1 MASYS
6 STPKPRRGHRRVS
19 GGGSV
24 SGAEP
29 LLVGVTTPPVVAS
42 GTSSAAG
49 ASPKKADAQKQN
61 PQKASSQKAAA
72 SAQPL
77 TPEERERLEWMRPVG
92 PRQGGKFLVKG
103 LAAGGLFLNRRG
115 GGHRVLP
122 RPSFGLVWDPV

>member
-29 LLVGVTTPPVVAS
+29 LLVGVTTPPAS
-42 GTSSAAG
+42 GPSSAAG
-49 ASPKKADAQKQN
+49 ASAKKTDAQNQN
-61 PQKASSQKAAA
+61 SRKAGARKAAT

-77 TPEERERLEWMRPVG
+77 TPEERERLEWMR
-92 PRQGGKFLVKG
+92 QQ
-103 LAAGGLFLNRRG
+103 
-115 GGHRVLP
+115 
-122 RPSFGLVWDPV
+122 RPPHWGNNIV

>member
-29 LLVGVTTPPVVAS
+29 LLVGVTTPPVVGS
-42 GTSSAAG
+42 GASSAAG

-61 PQKASSQKAAA
+61 PQKAGFQRAAT

-77 TPEERERLEWMRPVG
+77 TPEERERLEWMR
-92 PRQGGKFLVKG
+92 QQ
-103 LAAGGLFLNRRG
+103 
-115 GGHRVLP
+115 
-122 RPSFGLVWDPV
+122 RPPHWGNNIV

>member
-1 MASYS
+1 MRALRSVASYS
-6 STPKPRRGHRRVS
+6 STPKPRRGHRR
-19 GGGSV
+19 V

-61 PQKASSQKAAA
+61 PEKASSQKVAA

-77 TPEERERLEWMRPVG
+77 TPEERERLEWMR
-92 PRQGGKFLVKG
+92 QQ
-103 LAAGGLFLNRRG
+103 
-115 GGHRVLP
+115 
-122 RPSFGLVWDPV
+122 RPPHWGNNIV

>member
-1 MASYS
+1 M
-6 STPKPRRGHRRVS
+6 S

-49 ASPKKADAQKQN
+49 ASAKKTGAQQQN
-61 PQKASSQKAAA
+61 SQKAGSQKAAT

-77 TPEERERLEWMRPVG
+77 TPEERERLEWMR
-92 PRQGGKFLVKG
+92 QQ
-103 LAAGGLFLNRRG
+103 
-115 GGHRVLP
+115 
-122 RPSFGLVWDPV
+122 RPPHWGNNIV

>member
-1 MASYS
+1 MRALKLVASYS

-42 GTSSAAG
+42 STSSAAG
-49 ASPKKADAQKQN
+49 ASAKKTDAQNQN
-61 PQKASSQKAAA
+61 SQKTGSRKAAT

-77 TPEERERLEWMRPVG
+77 TPEERERLEWMR
-92 PRQGGKFLVKG
+92 QQ
-103 LAAGGLFLNRRG
+103 
-115 GGHRVLP
+115 
-122 RPSFGLVWDPV
+122 RPPHWGNNIV

>member
-1 MASYS
+1 MRALRFVASYS
-6 STPKPRRGHRRVS
+6 SMPKPRRGHRRVS

-61 PQKASSQKAAA
+61 PQKASSQKAGSQKAA
-72 SAQPL
+72 TSAQPL
-77 TPEERERLEWMRPVG
+77 TPEERERLEWMR
-92 PRQGGKFLVKG
+92 QQ
-103 LAAGGLFLNRRG
+103 
-115 GGHRVLP
+115 
-122 RPSFGLVWDPV
+122 RPPHWGNNIV

>member
-19 GGGSV
+19 GGGAV

-49 ASPKKADAQKQN
+49 ASPKKADAQKE
-61 PQKASSQKAAA
+61 SSQRAVA

-77 TPEERERLEWMRPVG
+77 TPEERERLEWMR
-92 PRQGGKFLVKG
+92 QQ
-103 LAAGGLFLNRRG
+103 
-115 GGHRVLP
+115 
-122 RPSFGLVWDPV
+122 RPPHWGNNIV

>member
-1 MASYS
+1 MRALRFVASYS

-42 GTSSAAG
+42 SAAS
-49 ASPKKADAQKQN
+49 AQKADAHN
-61 PQKASSQKAAA
+61 ADTQKAGAQKPGAKKAAT

-77 TPEERERLEWMRPVG
+77 TPEERERLEWMR
-92 PRQGGKFLVKG
+92 QQ
-103 LAAGGLFLNRRG
+103 
-115 GGHRVLP
+115 
-122 RPSFGLVWDPV
+122 RPPHWGNNIV

>member
-1 MASYS
+1 MRALRFVASYS

-42 GTSSAAG
+42 SAAS
-49 ASPKKADAQKQN
+49 AQKADAHKADT
-61 PQKASSQKAAA
+61 QKAGAQKPGAKKAAT

-77 TPEERERLEWMRPVG
+77 TPEERERLEWMR
-92 PRQGGKFLVKG
+92 QQ
-103 LAAGGLFLNRRG
+103 
-115 GGHRVLP
+115 
-122 RPSFGLVWDPV
+122 RPPHWGNNIV

>member
-29 LLVGVTTPPVVAS
+29 LLVGVTTPPVVVSPAAS
-42 GTSSAAG
+42 AKNADAKKTGDRKSGVQKAGT
-49 ASPKKADAQKQN
+49 KKAAT
-61 PQKASSQKAAA
+61 

-77 TPEERERLEWMRPVG
+77 TPEERERLEWMR
-92 PRQGGKFLVKG
+92 QQ
-103 LAAGGLFLNRRG
+103 
-115 GGHRVLP
+115 
-122 RPSFGLVWDPV
+122 RPPHWGNNIV

>member
-29 LLVGVTTPPVVAS
+29 LLVGVTTPPIVAS
-42 GTSSAAG
+42 GASSAAG
-49 ASPKKADAQKQN
+49 ASGQTVDAHKAGTQKAGTKKAT
-61 PQKASSQKAAA
+61 A

-77 TPEERERLEWMRPVG
+77 TPEERERLEWMR
-92 PRQGGKFLVKG
+92 QQ
-103 LAAGGLFLNRRG
+103 
-115 GGHRVLP
+115 
-122 RPSFGLVWDPV
+122 RPPHWGNNIV

>member
-29 LLVGVTTPPVVAS
+29 LLVGVTTPPAS
-42 GTSSAAG
+42 GPSSAAG
-49 ASPKKADAQKQN
+49 ASAKKADAQNQN
-61 PQKASSQKAAA
+61 SRKAGTQKAAT

-77 TPEERERLEWMRPVG
+77 TPEERERLEWMR
-92 PRQGGKFLVKG
+92 QQ
-103 LAAGGLFLNRRG
+103 
-115 GGHRVLP
+115 
-122 RPSFGLVWDPV
+122 RPPHWGNNIV

>member
-29 LLVGVTTPPVVAS
+29 LLVGVTTPPAS

-49 ASPKKADAQKQN
+49 ASAKKTDAQNQN
-61 PQKASSQKAAA
+61 SRKAGTQKAAT

-77 TPEERERLEWMRPVG
+77 TPEERERLEWMR
-92 PRQGGKFLVKG
+92 QQ
-103 LAAGGLFLNRRG
+103 
-115 GGHRVLP
+115 
-122 RPSFGLVWDPV
+122 RPPHWGNNIV

>member
-6 STPKPRRGHRRVS
+6 STPKPRRGHRCVS

-29 LLVGVTTPPVVAS
+29 LLVGVTTPPAS

-49 ASPKKADAQKQN
+49 ASAKKTDAQNQN
-61 PQKASSQKAAA
+61 SRKAGAQKAAT

-77 TPEERERLEWMRPVG
+77 TPEERERLEWMR
-92 PRQGGKFLVKG
+92 QQ
-103 LAAGGLFLNRRG
+103 
-115 GGHRVLP
+115 
-122 RPSFGLVWDPV
+122 RPPHWGNNIV

>member
-49 ASPKKADAQKQN
+49 ASPKKADAQRQSFSDDALRVC
-61 PQKASSQKAAA
+61 PQCG
-72 SAQPL
+72 
-77 TPEERERLEWMRPVG
+77 EETLRKRYNTVG
-92 PRQGGKFLVKG
+92 VTFKG
-103 LAAGGLFLNRRG
+103 SGFYSTDKGN
-115 GGHRVLP
+115 
-122 RPSFGLVWDPV
+122 S

>member
-42 GTSSAAG
+42 GTSSATG
-49 ASPKKADAQKQN
+49 ASAKKTAAQKQN
-61 PQKASSQKAAA
+61 SQKAGSQKAGSQKAVA

-77 TPEERERLEWMRPVG
+77 TPEERERLEWMR
-92 PRQGGKFLVKG
+92 QQ
-103 LAAGGLFLNRRG
+103 
-115 GGHRVLP
+115 
-122 RPSFGLVWDPV
+122 RPPHWGNNIV

>member
-24 SGAEP
+24 SGSEP

-49 ASPKKADAQKQN
+49 ASAKKTDAQNQN
-61 PQKASSQKAAA
+61 PHKAGSQKAGSQKAAA

-77 TPEERERLEWMRPVG
+77 TPEERERLEWMR
-92 PRQGGKFLVKG
+92 QQ
-103 LAAGGLFLNRRG
+103 
-115 GGHRVLP
+115 
-122 RPSFGLVWDPV
+122 RPPHWGNNIV

>member
-1 MASYS
+1 MRALRFVASYS

-42 GTSSAAG
+42 SAAS
-49 ASPKKADAQKQN
+49 AQKADAHKAGT
-61 PQKASSQKAAA
+61 QKAGAQKPGAKKATA

-77 TPEERERLEWMRPVG
+77 TPEERERLEWMR
-92 PRQGGKFLVKG
+92 QQ
-103 LAAGGLFLNRRG
+103 
-115 GGHRVLP
+115 
-122 RPSFGLVWDPV
+122 RPPHWGNNIV

>member
-29 LLVGVTTPPVVAS
+29 LLVGVTTPPAAGS

-49 ASPKKADAQKQN
+49 ASAKKADAQNQN
-61 PQKASSQKAAA
+61 SQKAGSQKAAT

-77 TPEERERLEWMRPVG
+77 TPEERERLEWMR
-92 PRQGGKFLVKG
+92 QQ
-103 LAAGGLFLNRRG
+103 
-115 GGHRVLP
+115 
-122 RPSFGLVWDPV
+122 RPPHWGNNIV

>member
-1 MASYS
+1 MTSYS

-42 GTSSAAG
+42 GTSSGAG
-49 ASPKKADAQKQN
+49 DSVKKTDAQKQN
-61 PQKASSQKAAA
+61 SQKAGSQKAGSQKSVT

-77 TPEERERLEWMRPVG
+77 TPEERERLEWMR
-92 PRQGGKFLVKG
+92 QQ
-103 LAAGGLFLNRRG
+103 
-115 GGHRVLP
+115 
-122 RPSFGLVWDPV
+122 RPPHWGNNIV

>member
-29 LLVGVTTPPVVAS
+29 LLVGVTTPPAS
-42 GTSSAAG
+42 GTSSVAG
-49 ASPKKADAQKQN
+49 FSAKKTDAQNQN
-61 PQKASSQKAAA
+61 SRKTGAQKAAT

-77 TPEERERLEWMRPVG
+77 TPEERERLEWMR
-92 PRQGGKFLVKG
+92 QQ
-103 LAAGGLFLNRRG
+103 
-115 GGHRVLP
+115 
-122 RPSFGLVWDPV
+122 RPPHWGNNIV

>member
-29 LLVGVTTPPVVAS
+29 LLVGVTTPPAS

-49 ASPKKADAQKQN
+49 FSAKKTDAQNQN
-61 PQKASSQKAAA
+61 SRKTGAQKAAT

-77 TPEERERLEWMRPVG
+77 TPEERERLEWMR
-92 PRQGGKFLVKG
+92 QQ
-103 LAAGGLFLNRRG
+103 
-115 GGHRVLP
+115 
-122 RPSFGLVWDPV
+122 RPPHWGNNIV

>member
-42 GTSSAAG
+42 GTSSATR
-49 ASPKKADAQKQN
+49 ASAKKTDAQNRRSQTQN
-61 PQKASSQKAAA
+61 SQKAGSQKAGSQKAAA

-77 TPEERERLEWMRPVG
+77 TPEERERLEWMR
-92 PRQGGKFLVKG
+92 QQ
-103 LAAGGLFLNRRG
+103 
-115 GGHRVLP
+115 
-122 RPSFGLVWDPV
+122 RPPHWGNNIV

>member
-42 GTSSAAG
+42 GISSGAG
-49 ASPKKADAQKQN
+49 ASAKKTDAQKQN
-61 PQKASSQKAAA
+61 SQKAGSQKAAM

-77 TPEERERLEWMRPVG
+77 TPEERERLEWMR
-92 PRQGGKFLVKG
+92 QQ
-103 LAAGGLFLNRRG
+103 
-115 GGHRVLP
+115 
-122 RPSFGLVWDPV
+122 RPPHWGNNIV

>member
-29 LLVGVTTPPVVAS
+29 LLVGVTTPPVVGS
-42 GTSSAAG
+42 GASSAAG
-49 ASPKKADAQKQN
+49 ASAKKADTQSQN
-61 PQKASSQKAAA
+61 SQTAGSQRAAT

-77 TPEERERLEWMRPVG
+77 TPEERERLEWMR
-92 PRQGGKFLVKG
+92 QQ
-103 LAAGGLFLNRRG
+103 
-115 GGHRVLP
+115 
-122 RPSFGLVWDPV
+122 RPPHWGNNIV